1 MKRNFRFYRV
11 EETGRWYVDLPEWE
25 GETAD
30 LEMVMGA
37 DTFLDILAQG
47 ENECWVMLSIVPEE
61 GADKLT
67 LIEPGKLEGPEMG
80 EGAWYKLET
89 YRGIDYNLD
98 MWLCDVTKFVFGY
111 FPEEI
116 YFA

>member
-1 MKRNFRFYRV
+1 MRRNFRFYRV
-11 EETGRWYVDLPEWE
+11 PETGRWYVDLPEWE
-25 GETAD
+25 GEVAD

-47 ENECWVMLSIVPEE
+47 EDQVFVTLSVVPEE
-61 GADKLT
+61 GDDKLV

-80 EGAWYKLET
+80 EGAWYKLES
-89 YRGIDYNLD
+89 YRGIEYGLS
-98 MWLCDVTKFVFGY
+98 MWLCDVTTFVFGY
-111 FPEEI
+111 FPKEI